1 MNKITVAK
9 LIANKIQDWG
19 IKKVF
24 VFQGGAV
31 ANILSEIGKNK
42 NIKYYCPYHEQSMAM
57 AVDAF
62 SRVGKMSAG
71 FVTSG
76 PGATN
81 LLTGVAC
88 SYYDSI
94 PAIFFTGQVGQFH
107 IVGKKKVRQRGF
119 QESNILSIFKPV
131 TKFCHQIQ
139 NPDKAEE
146 ILERA
151 LEEATTGRPGPVLI
165 DVPFNIQRSLITVKK
180 KLKKKIKKNKDHLI
194 NKNKLLQFLQLV
206 QNSKKPLIIC
216 GGGVRLSGSEKKFLN
231 FIRTNKLPFVTTWP
245 AQDIAD
251 YDFAL
256 NCGSIGRH
264 AHHSANILASEAD
277 LIITLGV
284 RFSPKI
290 LGKNFAKNANVV
302 SIDIDKF
309 ELDQGLYKSFLRFN
323 NNLSFFFKKVL
334 NKKIVKSTNSKW
346 ISYCKKTKKTFYT
359 NFLRNNHKEKSINP
373 YYFMN
378 KLSDYTKKNSI
389 LITDAGCN
397 LTYFM
402 QAYKNKNNQRI
413 LSAWGNS
420 PMGYSIAA
428 GIGVKLAK
436 PKLEVV
442 SLIGDGSFL
451 INLQDLQFIKYNKI
465 NLKIIIIDNQI
476 FGNTKIGCEM
486 YKIKNV
492 GNDSDSGYFPPEVKK
507 ISKAFDIKYF
517 NIKKE
522 SETESVLKNFFNQKI
537 SSILHVEIPK
547 NSPLIEHKI

>member
-1 MNKITVAK
+1 MNKITVSK
-9 LIANKIQDWG
+9 LIVNKIQDWG

-57 AVDAF
+57 GVDAF
-62 SRVGKMSAG
+62 SRVGEMSAG

-107 IVGKKKVRQRGF
+107 IVGKRKVRQRGF
-119 QESNILSIFKPV
+119 QESNIVSIFKAV

-139 NPDKAEE
+139 NPDEAEE
-146 ILERA
+146 ILDKA
-151 LEEATTGRPGPVLI
+151 FYEATNGRPGPVLI
-165 DVPFNIQRSLITVKK
+165 DIPFNIQESLVTVKK
-180 KLKKKIKKNKDHLI
+180 KLIKKTKEKKYHLI
-194 NKNKLLQFLQLV
+194 NKNKLIQFLQLLK
-206 QNSKKPLIIC
+206 NAKKPLIIC

-231 FIRTNKLPFVTTWP
+231 FIEKNKLPFVTTWP
-245 AQDIAD
+245 AQDIAN

-256 NCGSIGRH
+256 NFGSIGRH
-264 AHHSANILASEAD
+264 AHQSANILAAEAD
-277 LIITLGV
+277 LIICLGV

-290 LGKNFAKNANVV
+290 LGKNFAKNAKVV

-309 ELDQGLYKSFLRFN
+309 ELDQGLFKSFLKFH

-334 NKKIVKSTNSKW
+334 NKKIVQSISSEW
-346 ISYCKKTKKTFYT
+346 INHCKEIKKNFYT
-359 NFLRNNHKEKSINP
+359 NFSGNDHKEKYVNP

-402 QAYKNKNNQRI
+402 QAYKNKKNQRI

-428 GIGVKLAK
+428 GIGAKLAK
-436 PKLEVV
+436 PKLEVI

-465 NLKIIIIDNQI
+465 NLKIIVIDNQI
-476 FGNTKIGCEM
+476 FGNTKIGCEL
-486 YKIKNV
+486 YNIKNV
-492 GNDSDSGYFPPEVKK
+492 GNDSDTGYFPPEVKK

-517 NIKKE
+517 NIKIKSKIE
-522 SETESVLKNFFNQKI
+522 IALKKFFSQKT
-537 SSILHVEIPK
+537 SSILHVQIPK